1 MKKRNQL
8 RSAHYPAQKTMT
20 RIMKCRLA
28 QASAKAAAKNVWH
41 PLRHDR
47 KQYLGQR
54 LNEHQQ
60 SRTQSRARHGM
71 KQQAQSKQGQQNF
84 VQEYMQ
90 PKALPKFILDWLQE
104 FRRRKS
110 AALAQDQGAKDSRIS
125 PQASKPSS
133 KPSSQ
138 PASLPL
144 PRPSSP
150 LPGQQD
156 WRPTKQEMVEFLL
169 RAIRRCRELSVP
181 LSELRLSCFFLLFSF
196 FVSLFASLFVPGTA
210 SASYEEHLAGE
221 IVSRTQNPLPGQ
233 PSLASS
239 GSPSGSSSGSVLSL
253 PPSATTGMRQAGPGT
268 GLKPGL
274 EEHGTAQPA
283 KAGVSGK
290 NVPLKKAL
298 AMLVPPGWTCT
309 GTFNDTRTGDA
320 AHPGKNQ
327 PGQKQPSV
335 SWKKQE
341 KWHEVLRRTA
351 IEQNVHMT
359 LDWQE
364 KSIVIR
370 QAGTRTDTNNHGT
383 AGTSGRSASAQA
395 QPSGRDKT
403 RPVQETRPGDPGII
417 SLAPLPGNTTA
428 SLNLKDASPDASPDL
443 KAGSLTAAQA
453 KAETPSARTAVPVP
467 SSQTSQMASQQA
479 SRPDSQAQA
488 DPVRDALA
496 SARRDSSATA
506 VPHTHPAGSASA
518 TSQASLAS
526 QAPMPGTW
534 EGNTA
539 GHTAANGASS
549 GASSGASHGTSQGT
563 SLAQKTSA
571 RAKASGPQAAAPLPA
586 QRTAQHQ
593 EAQSQPQT
601 QSRPV
606 PASYWQIGPGSL
618 RMQL

>member
-1 MKKRNQL
+1 M
-8 RSAHYPAQKTMT
+8 
-20 RIMKCRLA
+20 
-28 QASAKAAAKNVWH
+28 
-41 PLRHDR
+41 
-47 KQYLGQR
+47 
-54 LNEHQQ
+54 
-60 SRTQSRARHGM
+60 
-71 KQQAQSKQGQQNF
+71 
-84 VQEYMQ
+84 
-90 PKALPKFILDWLQE
+90 
-104 FRRRKS
+104 
-110 AALAQDQGAKDSRIS
+110 
-125 PQASKPSS
+125 
-133 KPSSQ
+133 
-138 PASLPL
+138 
-144 PRPSSP
+144 
-150 LPGQQD
+150 
-156 WRPTKQEMVEFLL
+156 
-169 RAIRRCRELSVP
+169 
-181 LSELRLSCFFLLFSF
+181 
-196 FVSLFASLFVPGTA
+196 PGTA

-221 IVSRTQNPLPGQ
+221 IVSRTQNPLSGQ
-233 PSLASS
+233 PSPASS
-239 GSPSGSSSGSVLSL
+239 GSPSGSPSGSVLSL

-309 GTFNDTRTGDA
+309 GTFNDTRSGDA

-370 QAGTRTDTNNHGT
+370 QAGPRTDTNNHGT

-395 QPSGRDKT
+395 QPSGRNQT

-417 SLAPLPGNTTA
+417 SLAPLPGSTTA
-428 SLNLKDASPDASPDL
+428 SLNVKDASPDASHDASPDL

-453 KAETPSARTAVPVP
+453 KAETPSARTAGPVP
-467 SSQTSQMASQQA
+467 SSQTSQQGTQTAQASQA
-479 SRPDSQAQA
+479 SRPDSQAAA

-496 SARRDSSATA
+496 SARRDSSAAA
-506 VPHTHPAGSASA
+506 VLHTHPAGSAGSASAASA

-526 QAPMPGTW
+526 QAPMPGNR

-549 GASSGASHGTSQGT
+549 GASQATSHGTSQGT
-563 SLAQKTSA
+563 SHGTSSAPKPSA
-571 RAKASGPQAAAPLPA
+571 RAKASAPQAAAPLLA
-586 QRTAQHQ
+586 QNRTQNQAQ
-593 EAQSQPQT
+593 AQPQT
-601 QSRPV
+601 QAWTPA

-618 RMQL
+618 RMQLESWAGRQGITLVWKPDTDLELETGALFEGSFESAVRSLFEGLKATGSPYAARLYHGNNVLIVEDR